1 MVHYRRYF
9 SSGSSSVQIN
19 GRGILSR
26 EEIDSELSG
35 FDLIVSKPRNYYIVK
50 IKDHYIKAHGE
61 NDFELLRAEIE
72 NNEPAYIESFD
83 AVMNSKNKPLQY
95 VHCKERSYR

>member
-1 MVHYRRYF
+1 MEKRERRCCWLGPLPQIF
-9 SSGSSSVQIN
+9 SSGSNSVQIN

-26 EEIDSELSG
+26 EIDSVLSG

-61 NDFELLRAEIE
+61 NDFELLRAEVE
-72 NNEPAYIESFD
+72 KNEPAYIESL
-83 AVMNSKNKPLQY
+83 M
-95 VHCKERSYR
+95 R